1 MNTSVEYTCRL
12 MELVCYFS
20 TVMIHNLWTI
30 TYNWKIT
37 VKNQGCDDDSEE
49 DDYDGDDS
57 DDEAEEDMD
66 EALAEGF

>member
-20 TVMIHNLWTI
+20 TVMI
-30 TYNWKIT
+30 YNWKIT